1 MEDMK
6 KMIERYKKELLEYSK
21 ASAPSETKNAAEM
34 LKKEET
40 LEISPEQNSD
50 SRRQD
55 ARESSDA
62 LGKKAVQEQR
72 ASEENQNVYEQKN
85 DFEQQPAVSERKKP
99 SVIGYISED
108 AQKELEKMNVPE
120 EIMESITAPD
130 TAVPPAEDEETVTY
144 KIPNEEKT
152 SDNDIIDIRENGKP
166 MIFNRENAMP
176 SENSQSTAENG
187 QNNSYNKPSYSEIPS
202 FSQTRE
208 QITDESDPKE
218 NYPTKNTSG
227 VTDNSAVTPRTEF
240 GANETVSNE
249 KAERLTEQPISGTNY
264 NEQLTGR
271 SFEDERTP
279 RNDPDDV
286 NQQNGSKSD
295 ISNFTEPVYN
305 SLEDFEKNN
314 RGSGTILFRVYTARE
329 ALPIENAVCKV
340 TKVFG
345 GNTHT
350 FYTLITDESG
360 RTTSEPLPAPSSE
373 LSQDSENTIQP
384 FSLYDAVVT
393 REGYADV
400 ELKEIPVFD
409 GVSSVQQVGMI
420 PAPLINSTREGNMN
434 AR

>member
-21 ASAPSETKNAAEM
+21 ASNMNETKNETEM
-34 LKKEET
+34 TKKEET
-40 LEISPEQNSD
+40 HKASPKPNAD
-50 SRRQD
+50 
-55 ARESSDA
+55 SSDNQT
-62 LGKKAVQEQR
+62 VREQLP
-72 ASEENQNVYEQKN
+72 NQNVYERQG
-85 DFEQQPAVSERKKP
+85 DFEPKPTVSERKKP

-108 AQKELEKMNVPE
+108 AQKQLEQMNVPE
-120 EIMESITAPD
+120 EIMENID
-130 TAVPPAEDEETVTY
+130 TAVPPAEDEENVSY
-144 KIPNEEKT
+144 EIPNKEKT
-152 SDNDIIDIRENGKP
+152 TDDDIIDIRENQTP
-166 MIFNRENAMP
+166 LIFNRENR
-176 SENSQSTAENG
+176 ENSDTDTAQNSQITAENG
-187 QNNSYNKPSYSEIPS
+187 QNNSYNKPSYTEIPS
-202 FSQTRE
+202 FSETRE
-208 QITDESDPKE
+208 QITDESVPSE

-227 VTDNSAVTPRTEF
+227 VTDNGATTPRTEF

-249 KAERLTEQPISGTNY
+249 QAERLTEQPISGTDY

-271 SFEDERTP
+271 SFEDGRTP
-279 RNDPDDV
+279 RNNPDDV

-295 ISNFTEPVYN
+295 ISNFIEPKYD

-314 RGSGTILFRVYTARE
+314 RGTGTILFRVYTAHE

-340 TKVFG
+340 TKVFN

-360 RTTSEPLPAPSSE
+360 RTTTEPLPAPSSE
-373 LSQDSENTIQP
+373 LSQNSENTVQP
-384 FSLYDAVVT
+384 FSLYDATVT

-409 GVSSVQQVGMI
+409 GVSSVQQVAMI
-420 PAPLINSTREGNMN
+420 PVINSAREGNMN